1 MKKKNLLLP
10 LIMVGTLLLSSCK
23 DKNNSPIELEIELDE
38 YTPLAYI
45 GEQYDFT
52 DVLYVE
58 EGVTYNLEVYYQNY
72 TTMEEKT
79 LEVVDTFY
87 FTPIELYDLTV
98 IVNASKGNAT
108 AKRTRHVR
116 VSYNPEDV
124 TRYNLEMCNFEGGE
138 WRGTGSAAE
147 MSYTD
152 TFGSNSKTSRKITF
166 KNSLDQD
173 YKELPENTEAN
184 NTQTVNASFN
194 LATTPGLGTDLELD
208 AKKCI
213 LSFDIK
219 MSDEFFNSTNLK
231 KNCYSL
237 KIEDNSWAFCK
248 AEYLNITENPGNFSK
263 ENTNNGWFHVV
274 QNLYET
280 SDFDS
285 LGNGTFVM
293 TFGFYG
299 ISKSTRETA
308 YVILDNIALTQIP
321 DDQMGN
327 RETPSRHNIEMCHF
341 ESGEWRGTGSKAVT
355 SYDEIKGANS
365 TSSRKV
371 TFVNSENL
379 PDAVDSLINA
389 TVNASFN
396 LAVTW
401 TIGVDNGINLKNST
415 LSFDIKLSQEFFN
428 TSHPNKN
435 KILLKIEDGRWD
447 TRTTNI
453 NLVDNI
459 GDFTMANTENGWIHV
474 SYNLASDENINSVV
488 DGKVI
493 DDNTYVLTFGLYG
506 ITNTTRQTASAV
518 FDNISLDSNS

>member
-10 LIMVGTLLLSSCK
+10 LIMVGTLLLSSCGK
-23 DKNNSPIELEIELDE
+23 KSEYVSELEIELDE

-45 GEQYDFT
+45 GQQYDFT

-58 EGVTYNLEVYYQNY
+58 EGVSYNLEVYYQNY

-87 FTPIELYDLTV
+87 FTPVELYDLTV
-98 IVNASKGNAT
+98 IVNATKGNAT
-108 AKRTRHVR
+108 AKRTRHVQ
-116 VSYNPEDV
+116 VSYNPEAV
-124 TRYNLEMCNFEGGE
+124 TRYNLEMCNFDGGK

-152 TFGSNSKTSRKITF
+152 TCGNNSKTSRKITF

-173 YKELPENTEAN
+173 SEELITNTDAN

-194 LATTPGLGTDLELD
+194 LATTPGLGTELELD

-219 MSDEFFNSTNLK
+219 MSDEFFNSINQK

-248 AEYLNITENPGNFSK
+248 AEYLNITENPDDFNKQS
-263 ENTNNGWFHVV
+263 TNNGWLHVE

-299 ISKSTRETA
+299 IDKTTRESA

-321 DDQMGN
+321 EDQMGN
-327 RETPSRHNIEMCHF
+327 RETPSRNNIEMCHF
-341 ESGEWRGTGSKAVT
+341 ESGDWRGTGSKAVT
-355 SYDEIKGANS
+355 SYTEIHGPNS

-371 TFVNSENL
+371 TFANSENL
-379 PDAVDSLINA
+379 PDVVEASNNA

-401 TIGVDNGINLKNST
+401 SIGVDNGIDLKNST
-415 LSFDIKLSQEFFN
+415 LSFDIKLSQEFFAS
-428 TSHPNKN
+428 SHPKRNQC
-435 KILLKIEDGRWD
+435 LFKIEDGRWD
-447 TRTTNI
+447 TRVTDI
-453 NLVDNI
+453 NLVNNLE
-459 GDFTMANTENGWIHV
+459 DFTMVNTDNGWIHV
-474 SYNLASDENINSVV
+474 TYDLSTDEKINSVV
-488 DGKVI
+488 AGRTI

-506 ITNTTRQTASAV
+506 ISNTTRQTASAV
-518 FDNISLDSNS
+518 FDNISLVTNI